1 MRVSAPVTSSLLFLF
16 ECAVPRVDST
26 PLVRVCGLYRSCSS
40 VLTCEHHTHHAWC
53 WAGRAGEGDSMGDG
67 RSRSESRR
75 GAEITCEMDAPPTPP
90 AAREAAVKLKVKGAG
105 VMTYCMYAADR
116 AARCTS
122 HSTFESFSLQ
132 MACAETRNAEGEM
145 RNGNA
150 NGLYVQTFLTY

>member
-1 MRVSAPVTSSLLFLF
+1 MLGA
-16 ECAVPRVDST
+16 
-26 PLVRVCGLYRSCSS
+26 GLAER
-40 VLTCEHHTHHAWC
+40 EREIAW
-53 WAGRAGEGDSMGDG
+53 
-67 RSRSESRR
+67 
-75 GAEITCEMDAPPTPP
+75 EMDAPGVSRVEVRRLHARWTLPP

-150 NGLYVQTFLTY
+150 NGLYVQTF